1 MSSKYRSPAVRRR
14 RSTIRH
20 SESLPPRARR
30 RTSSQRRCGATGKV
44 RYRDHREA
52 RDVLHSAQASRAL
65 HGERS
70 ARREIRA
77 YDCYRCHG
85 VHLTSQE
92 AHSDRTSRFDDRN
105 DSFGRSA

>member
-1 MSSKYRSPAVRRR
+1 MSSKHRSPATRRR
-14 RSTIRH
+14 RSAIGH
-20 SESLPPRARR
+20 SESLRARGRR
-30 RTSSQRRCGATGKV
+30 RTPSQRRCGATGKV

-77 YDCYRCHG
+77 YDCFRCRG

-92 AHSDRTSRFDDRN
+92 AHSERSPLIDNVS
-105 DSFGRSA
+105 DSLGRSA